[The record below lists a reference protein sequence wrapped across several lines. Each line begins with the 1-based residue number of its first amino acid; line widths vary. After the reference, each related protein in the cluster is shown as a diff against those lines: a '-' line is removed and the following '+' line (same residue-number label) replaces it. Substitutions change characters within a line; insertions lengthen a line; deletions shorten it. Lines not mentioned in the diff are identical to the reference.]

1 MLIRLLKYDVKKII
15 KFLTVFF
22 VLALFF
28 GVLTRIFGAIDDS
41 LAVTI
46 IKGICNGTTISM
58 MFSLL
63 INCFMRSWVLFRA
76 SLFGDESYLTHT
88 LPIDRKTHYT
98 AKACT
103 AAISILFCMV
113 SILIVFFTTYWTK
126 AFRDLVMIPLEPLA
140 EYLGVS
146 VWGILVVMLL
156 VLFLEFFY
164 AVQIGFTGILIGH
177 RFLQKKI
184 VFSVIF
190 GFAGYMACQILTL
203 LGMLAIGMFDAEFFK
218 LFKTNDLLAFKPET
232 IFSIVAIGIAFY
244 AFFCIAAFFVNVKL
258 LKKGVNV
265 E

>member
-113 SILIVFFTTYWTK
+113 SSSIRTISCFSGFDFDRIFHHLL
-126 AFRDLVMIPLEPLA
+126 DES
-140 EYLGVS
+140 VS
-146 VWGILVVMLL
+146 G
-156 VLFLEFFY
+156 
-164 AVQIGFTGILIGH
+164 
-177 RFLQKKI
+177 
-184 VFSVIF
+184 S
-190 GFAGYMACQILTL
+190 GY
-203 LGMLAIGMFDAEFFK
+203 D
-218 LFKTNDLLAFKPET
+218 PP
-232 IFSIVAIGIAFY
+232 
-244 AFFCIAAFFVNVKL
+244 
-258 LKKGVNV
+258 
-265 E
+265 